1 MLTLQSLLD
10 LDGDSIATDVKKVN
24 ASENS
29 QNTVDILAT
38 IFGSGP
44 SDTTD
49 NLTPSRSNPKD
60 DIMSLFNTG
69 PTTTTS
75 PNLIENT
82 PSANPLDD
90 LITTSLPSTNENLL
104 GLSSIKQIAPSQNT
118 QTVNPLD
125 SLMDLGS
132 TKLSTAISPP
142 TETNAPGILISQLHL

>member
-44 SDTTD
+44 SDITD
-49 NLTPSRSNPKD
+49 NLTPSRSNPKN
-60 DIMSLFNTG
+60 DIMSLFNAG
-69 PTTTTS
+69 PTTTNS
-75 PNLIENT
+75 PNLIQNT

-90 LITTSLPSTNENLL
+90 LITTSLPSTNENLF

-132 TKLSTAISPP
+132 TKPSTATSPP
-142 TETNAPGILISQLHL
+142 TETNAPGILISLLHL